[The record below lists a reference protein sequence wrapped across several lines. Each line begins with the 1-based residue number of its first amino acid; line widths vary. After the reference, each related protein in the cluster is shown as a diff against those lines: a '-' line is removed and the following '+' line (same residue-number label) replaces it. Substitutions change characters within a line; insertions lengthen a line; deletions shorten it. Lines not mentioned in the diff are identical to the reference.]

1 MASRLGDAGAPKHA
15 AQEMIRCYTCIIVVG
30 AKGVEELHNESLFVS
45 KGYKIVKRDK
55 AGAVNARLS
64 YFIVRIHERL

>member
-1 MASRLGDAGAPKHA
+1 
-15 AQEMIRCYTCIIVVG
+15 VG
-30 AKGVEELHNESLFVS
+30 AKGVEELHNESLFAS

-64 YFIVRIHERL
+64 YFIVRIHEKL